1 MYNQLSRA
9 FIVYKNSGGN
19 KKLSIPKDSVIKQL
33 MALQTVEDYS
43 TLNPVVELE
52 KDRAITAK
60 GYRGVNVDRAYS
72 EEKRSYDDSMI
83 GVISM
88 NTSPDGNCG
97 INRFLTMEPNITSTR
112 GFVELKDDK
121 KEELKDANLF
131 SPAELLYPLGNTR
144 DDSIRT
150 SMAAK
155 QSKHV
160 IPVKNSCPAL
170 ISNGYDEAIRFSL
183 SSDFVVNADEDGTV
197 VDYNEKCGVMVVEY
211 KSGKRRAID
220 LAPHVVK
227 NGGGGFWLNNQLIT
241 KLKVGDKFKKDAVLA
256 YHKDFFTDDDFNGVR
271 MNVGV
276 LEKVAI
282 TSSYDTYNDSAC
294 ITQKLAK
301 DAESDMTFCKQ
312 IVIGKNSNI
321 YSIKNVGDHVEI
333 GDSLIDFDVSFEDN
347 ELNKLLSHLSDE
359 NKEVLEE
366 NATNSIKSKYA
377 GTIIDIKIYSSVEL
391 EELSESLQKVVKSYY
406 ARIDNKKK
414 FVSKYDTDNNSSIVK
429 CGLLLNES
437 TGKVEPNMY
446 GVIKGQKVQDSV
458 LIEFYIEHSDI
469 MGCGDK
475 LA

>member
-1 MYNQLSRA
+1 M
-9 FIVYKNSGGN
+9 
-19 KKLSIPKDSVIKQL
+19 
-33 MALQTVEDYS
+33 
-43 TLNPVVELE
+43 
-52 KDRAITAK
+52 
-60 GYRGVNVDRAYS
+60 
-72 EEKRSYDDSMI
+72 
-83 GVISM
+83 
-88 NTSPDGNCG
+88 
-97 INRFLTMEPNITSTR
+97 
-112 GFVELKDDK
+112 
-121 KEELKDANLF
+121 
-131 SPAELLYPLGNTR
+131 
-144 DDSIRT
+144 
-150 SMAAK
+150 
-155 QSKHV
+155 
-160 IPVKNSCPAL
+160 
-170 ISNGYDEAIRFSL
+170 
-183 SSDFVVNADEDGTV
+183 
-197 VDYNEKCGVMVVEY
+197 
-211 KSGKRRAID
+211 
-220 LAPHVVK
+220 
-227 NGGGGFWLNNQLIT
+227 
-241 KLKVGDKFKKDAVLA
+241 A